1 MKRASTLVLRL
12 AVILIGLGVFMMSI
26 LFLPQIARL
35 AAFLFPDLSVMPH
48 LVLGQLILTAI
59 PFYYALFQALALLG
73 LIDRQAA
80 FSKFSVLRLRNIKK
94 AAILISILY
103 TLASP
108 LYYMIADRDDAPG
121 ILLIVLIVLFAAFA
135 VGVFAAV
142 LETLLQDAIRIK
154 AENDL
159 TV

>member
-1 MKRASTLVLRL
+1 MKKASTLVLRL
-12 AVILIGLGVFMMSI
+12 AVILLGSVVLLLSL
-26 LFLPQIARL
+26 LFLPQIWAL
-35 AAFLFPDLSVMPH
+35 SLYLFPDLTLMSY
-48 LVLGQLILTAI
+48 LVLGQLLLTAV
-59 PFYYALFQALALLG
+59 PFYYALLQAWALLG

-80 FSKFSVLRLRNIKK
+80 FSGASILRLRNIKK
-94 AAILISILY
+94 AAVLISVLY
-103 TLASP
+103 AAASP
-108 LYYMIADRDDAPG
+108 LYYLMADRDDAPG